1 MSALPR
7 LVFTATAIACVCAL
21 IPACTVAQAPVPQ
34 NRVVHAVNMN
44 DRVTLAGNTHPF
56 TRTSLDQGA
65 VAGSEPMNRML
76 LLLQR
81 SPGQEAQLRQLLDEQ
96 QDKSSPNYHKWL
108 TPADFGRQFGVSDAD
123 LQAVTDWLA
132 SQGFSGIKVTAGRML
147 IEFTGNA
154 QQVRNAF
161 QTDIHQY
168 LRDEKTYSANASDPQ
183 IPAAL
188 SPVIAGVVS
197 LNNFPRKSFLH
208 RLGTFQKSLATG
220 ETKPLFTFPGCQAG
234 NCYAVGPPDFATIYN
249 TAPLLQGSPALD
261 GTGITI
267 AVVGETNIDVQDVSD
282 FRTIFGL
289 PQNFTAQ
296 NIILNGPD
304 PGINDSETESD
315 LDVQWSGAV
324 APGAKIDFVT
334 SQPTETTAGIDLSA
348 IYIVDNNLA
357 PIMSESFGQ
366 CEQALGT
373 AGNQF
378 YNALWEQAAA
388 QGITVILSS
397 GDGGSAGCDDFNSQ
411 QTATRG
417 LAVSGFASTPF
428 NIAVGGTDF
437 DQVARFST
445 FWSST
450 PTTTTPPVPS
460 SALSYIPEIP
470 WNDSCARNGIT
481 SCGSGSLL
489 DIVAASGGAST
500 IYSKPSFQLG
510 VSGMPNDNHR
520 DLPDVSLFASNGFNG
535 SFYIVCQRDLT
546 GASSCNLNSFQF
558 TFQGIGGTSASAPA
572 FAGIM
577 ALVNQKTGQ
586 RQGNANYTL
595 YSLAKLSGA
604 SCNSNGTTLPAATCT
619 FNDVTKG
626 NNAVPCA
633 GKSPNCSSAVT
644 NTNGVLFTTSGTTKI
659 PAYTAGTGYDLA
671 TGLGSFNAQNLVNNW
686 TSVNGTATST
696 TLNLNNGTA
705 VSVAHGTSVP
715 VQISVTPTAS
725 KGDVSLI
732 AQLANGNTL
741 GVGGFTLGANGS
753 VSGTTSALPGGSNYA
768 VHAHYAGDGTHAPS
782 DSPTVNVTVNPE
794 ASTTLISLPTFDPT
808 TGFETGNTPT
818 TFVYGSPYIMRV
830 DVGNASAHLS
840 FPAQPVCQRSACP
853 TGTVTIKDNGSTAAP
868 NGGTFTLNSDGFTE
882 DQPVQFSG
890 GQHTITASYSGDSS
904 FNPSSATYALTV
916 TPAPTTSQLF
926 IISGQNAVLGQPFS
940 VIVSGQA
947 QNLSGDAPT
956 GTITFFDGAT
966 QVGSPVPVTGS
977 SGSSITFSAS
987 ANLTIPISSTAGSH
1001 TITATYNGDAN
1012 YGSSSGSALLNL
1024 RYPTTVTVTISPD
1037 AVVYPQQVTVTAFV
1051 HTSVPSSNI
1060 ALQPAG
1066 QVVLEGLGPG
1076 PITGTTTIATSDS
1089 NGNWELQTTVTLTP
1103 PSSEQ
1108 FNAGYVGD
1116 DNYAPSIGFSGVV
1129 TVTIPDFRLPQT
1141 TALTIAA
1148 GQSQTFTIDVS
1159 PLSSNPST
1167 VELLPA
1173 IVASGMSLS
1182 FDPSSVNL
1190 NGAPVPVT
1198 VTLTTT
1204 GPSGG
1209 PSGAVVSKF
1218 PTRIPPF
1225 NRWMST
1231 STTILG
1237 CLFAA
1242 IFMVAGWKRKSY
1254 AGLPVATAAL
1264 IVSLILGC
1272 GGGGSSFVPS
1282 GGGGGGG
1289 GPVPSTITLAT
1300 ANAKVP
1306 AFSSFA
1312 MTATVA
1318 STKPVT
1324 GTVNILQG
1332 SPPQG
1337 FGIGPPITVINGQ
1350 ASVTSSVGLQVGT
1363 YPFWANYS
1371 GDANNQPS
1379 QTTGVVQQVFTGVTA
1394 IIYVGRTSTEERT
1407 GTITVTFQ

>member
-1 MSALPR
+1 MNALPR
-7 LVFTATAIACVCAL
+7 LVSTATAIACVCAL
-21 IPACTVAQAPVPQ
+21 IPSRTVAQAPVPQ
-34 NRVVHAVNMN
+34 NRVVHVVNMN

-56 TRTSLDQGA
+56 TRSSLDQGA

-132 SQGFSGIKVTAGRML
+132 SQGFSGIKVTAGRTL
-147 IEFTGNA
+147 VEFTGNA

-168 LRDEKTYSANASDPQ
+168 LRNEKTYSANASDPQ
-183 IPAAL
+183 VPAAL

-197 LNNFPRKSFLH
+197 LNNFPRKSFVH

-220 ETKPLFTFPGCQAG
+220 ETKPLFTFSGCQAG

-249 TAPLLQGSPALD
+249 TAPLLHASPAID
-261 GTGITI
+261 GTGVTI

-324 APGAKIDFVT
+324 APGAKIDFVA
-334 SQPTETTAGIDLSA
+334 SEPTETTAGIDLSA

-357 PIMSESFGQ
+357 PIMSESFGV
-366 CEQALGT
+366 CEQTLGT
-373 AGNQF
+373 TGNQF

-437 DQVARFST
+437 DQVSRWAN
-445 FWSST
+445 FWNAN
-450 PTTTTPPVPS
+450 PTSTTPPVPS
-460 SALSYIPEIP
+460 SALSYIPETP

-481 SCGSGSLL
+481 SCGTGSLL

-535 SFYIVCQRDLT
+535 SFYIVCQRDAT
-546 GASSCNLNSFQF
+546 GAGSCNLNNFGF

-741 GVGGFTLGANGS
+741 GVGSFTLGANGS

-782 DSPTVNVTVNPE
+782 DSSTVNVTVNPE
-794 ASTTLISLPTFDPT
+794 ASATLISLPTFDPT
-808 TGFETGNTPT
+808 TGAETGNAPAS
-818 TFVYGSPYIMRV
+818 FVYGSPYIMRV

-840 FPAQPVCQRSACP
+840 FPAQPLCQRSACP

-868 NGGTFTLNSDGFTE
+868 NGGAFTLNSEGFTE

-904 FNPSSATYALTV
+904 FNPSSASYALTV
-916 TPAPTTSQLF
+916 TPAPSSIQLQ
-926 IISGQNAVLGQPFS
+926 IPSAPIVMGQPF
-940 VIVSGQA
+940 IVEVVGGTHA
-947 QNLSGDAPT
+947 LSGDLPT
-956 GTITFFDGAT
+956 GTVTFFDGAS
-966 QVGSPVPVTGS
+966 QIGSPFPIQTFSNSPAFQVLTDLSVTTAGDH
-977 SGSSITFSAS
+977 SITAVYSGD
-987 ANLTIPISSTAGSH
+987 ANYATSTSNAIVVH
-1001 TITATYNGDAN
+1001 ALYPTTCTITATPSNIQFGDSITITAVADTLVP
-1012 YGSSSGSALLNL
+1012 SSDVSLKPTGTVLIGGTLELVSIQT
-1024 RYPTTVTVTISPD
+1024 TTVTTD
-1037 AVVYPQQVTVTAFV
+1037 A
-1051 HTSVPSSNI
+1051 S
-1060 ALQPAG
+1060 
-1066 QVVLEGLGPG
+1066 
-1076 PITGTTTIATSDS
+1076 
-1089 NGNWELQTTVTLTP
+1089 GNWEIQTIGTAVPRGPESYNEYYNGETNYAGCTAFSNLVNVNIPDFTLGPSNGLSVIPVAGQAASGQITITPLSQTPSTVTLQLP
-1103 PSSEQ
+1103 FINMP
-1108 FNAGYVGD
+1108 GY
-1116 DNYAPSIGFSGVV
+1116 
-1129 TVTIPDFRLPQT
+1129 TVTLSPQQ
-1141 TALTIAA
+1141 I
-1148 GQSQTFTIDVS
+1148 
-1159 PLSSNPST
+1159 
-1167 VELLPA
+1167 
-1173 IVASGMSLS
+1173 
-1182 FDPSSVNL
+1182 NL
-1190 NGAPVPVT
+1190 NGQPVTATITLTPTVGNSSSNLANRSSRHAAVPVGT
-1198 VTLTTT
+1198 
-1204 GPSGG
+1204 SGG
-1209 PSGAVVSKF
+1209 GWWFLSASVGAITLALIAL
-1218 PTRIPPF
+1218 PGRRRRLP
-1225 NRWMST
+1225 
-1231 STTILG
+1231 LA
-1237 CLFAA
+1237 FAA
-1242 IFMVAGWKRKSY
+1242 GFVC
-1254 AGLPVATAAL
+1254 LL
-1264 IVSLILGC
+1264 CVSLGC
-1272 GGGGSSFVPS
+1272 GGGGSSFTPP
-1282 GGGGGGG
+1282 GGGGGGT
-1289 GPVPSTITLAT
+1289 PPPPPPAATTIALTTSNPKAIQNQPFT
-1300 ANAKVP
+1300 I
-1306 AFSSFA
+1306 
-1312 MTATVA
+1312 TATVT
-1318 STKPVT
+1318 STRSATGDVTFFDNGTIRGSLPLNNGQTQTPPGFFQGPALYEITATYNGDSNNAPSTSAPITQAVT
-1324 GTVNILQG
+1324 GTFSIFIQGNTGTDTHIVQVNL
-1332 SPPQG
+1332 
-1337 FGIGPPITVINGQ
+1337 
-1350 ASVTSSVGLQVGT
+1350 GLQ
-1363 YPFWANYS
+1363 
-1371 GDANNQPS
+1371 
-1379 QTTGVVQQVFTGVTA
+1379 
-1394 IIYVGRTSTEERT
+1394 
-1407 GTITVTFQ
+1407 